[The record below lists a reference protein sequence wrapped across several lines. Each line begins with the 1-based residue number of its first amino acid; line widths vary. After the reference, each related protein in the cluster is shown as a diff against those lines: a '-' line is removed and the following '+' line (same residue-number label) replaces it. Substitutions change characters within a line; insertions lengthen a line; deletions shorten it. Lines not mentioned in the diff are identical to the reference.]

1 MALHS
6 LLLCNDP
13 ETLRLVR
20 SILSDLGIG
29 VDLCPEPGP
38 MMEKL
43 ARKKYEVVIM
53 DCKATPRVAE
63 LLAELRASKS
73 NRTSITYLIGH
84 EAQDLDSALEQGAD
98 FVLPRPLVLGDA
110 WRALR
115 TARNLMEREQRRYY
129 RARTDMPV
137 HLLLGN
143 AEEIRASAKNL
154 SAGGMSVLCPQ
165 PLLAR
170 EIIGV
175 RFIVPGRQT
184 LIEAD
189 AEIAWADDEGRAGIC
204 FLQMPNEAQD
214 LLDRWVAERVEE
226 HEFAFVSV
234 TPSGKRLGAARFP
247 NPGLPE
253 PSPGY

>member
-6 LLLCNDP
+6 LLLCKDP
-13 ETLRLVR
+13 ETLHLMRIV
-20 SILSDLGIG
+20 LSDLGIG
-29 VDLCPEPGP
+29 VDLCSEPGP

-53 DCKATPRVAE
+53 DCKATSRVAE
-63 LLAELRASKS
+63 LLAELRAGKS
-73 NRTSITYLIGH
+73 NRTSITCLIGL
-84 EAQDLDSALEQGAD
+84 ETQDLDGALDQGVD
-98 FVLPRPLVLGDA
+98 FVLPRPLVLGDV

-129 RARTDMPV
+129 RARTDIPV

-143 AEEIRASAKNL
+143 ADEIRANAKNVGE
-154 SAGGMSVLCPQ
+154 GGMSVNCGQ

-175 RFIVPGRQT
+175 RFLLPGRQT

-189 AEIAWADDEGRAGIC
+189 AEIAWADDEGRAGVC
-204 FLQMPNEAQD
+204 FLQMSNEAQD
-214 LLDRWVAERVEE
+214 LLERWVAERVEE

-247 NPGLPE
+247 GASLPE
-253 PSPGY
+253 PA